1 MSVRQPIAVDVGK
14 EGVKLGRL
22 DDFLGFRLRRVQNML
37 SSSFSE
43 AIADFNLR
51 SGEFT
56 ALALVA
62 ANPGISQNELAREV
76 GLDKSVMVLIVDDL
90 EKRNWAIRGR
100 SKTDRRRH
108 SLSITPAGQAQLDE
122 MFAALE
128 RTEGIV
134 EQGFSRAELNLLHE
148 MLDRMHRLCADSV
161 A

>member
-1 MSVRQPIAVDVGK
+1 MKTRQATASTAT
-14 EGVKLGRL
+14 EGGIKLGRL

-37 SSSFSE
+37 SGNFAQ

-51 SGEFT
+51 SGEFST
-56 ALALVA
+56 LALVA

-90 EKRNWAIRGR
+90 EKRKWAIRAR

-108 SLSITPAGQAQLDE
+108 SLSITETGQAELDN
-122 MFAALE
+122 MFTALA
-128 RTEGIV
+128 RTEKII

-148 MLDRMHRLCADSV
+148 MLDRMHAQCVENA

>member
-1 MSVRQPIAVDVGK
+1 MPARQPVAIDAAK

-22 DDFLGFRLRRVQNML
+22 DDFLGFRLRRVQNSL
-37 SSSFSE
+37 SGNFAQ
-43 AIADFNLR
+43 AIASYGLR

-56 ALALVA
+56 TLALVA

-90 EKRNWAIRGR
+90 EKREWAFRGR

-108 SLSITPAGQAQLDE
+108 SLSITPAGQAELDA

-148 MLDRMHRLCADSV
+148 LLDRMHALCIDA
-161 A
+161 AA